1 MGNAAEILLVEDNPN
16 DAELAV
22 RALKKNNLANNLIHL
37 EDGQEALD
45 YLYDEKNEMPKL
57 ILMDVK
63 MPRVDGIEVLRK
75 LKSDEK
81 RRVIPVVMLTS
92 SKEDKDI
99 IEAYNLGVNAYIV
112 KPVDFDQFV
121 KAVTQLGFFWMI
133 LNQPPQVNKVRHR
146 NVGSTHLSARELE
159 ILLLICQE
167 LTPLEISKRLQ
178 ISEKT
183 FFNHRANVLSKVN
196 ARGNVGLVKYAYQQ
210 GIIELPPL
218 RSI

>member
-16 DAELAV
+16 DAELAI
-22 RALKKNNLANNLIHL
+22 RALKKNNLANNLVHL

-81 RRVIPVVMLTS
+81 RRIIPVVMLTS

-133 LNQPPQVNKVRHR
+133 LNQPPMN
-146 NVGSTHLSARELE
+146 
-159 ILLLICQE
+159 
-167 LTPLEISKRLQ
+167 
-178 ISEKT
+178 
-183 FFNHRANVLSKVN
+183 N
-196 ARGNVGLVKYAYQQ
+196 A
-210 GIIELPPL
+210 
-218 RSI
+218 